1 MTALANRKP
10 VRRNVN
16 GTPPPGI
23 AVRGAKGVVLILA
36 CAFVVIP
43 FLAVVSTS
51 LADQQQITEA
61 GGYVLWPERPNL
73 DAYRAILAGGVVTRA
88 LFVSVGV
95 TLVGTLLSLA
105 CTALLAYALSRPGS
119 FAHKPLLMTV
129 LFTLFFTPGIIPM
142 YLLVRSMGLLDS
154 YWSLI
159 LPVLVNAF
167 QVLIMRAFFME
178 IPRELTDAARI
189 DGAGELQILTR
200 IVLPLSK
207 AVLAVIGLFQAV
219 AFWNAFFNAV
229 LYINDTAKW
238 PLQLVLRTYVVDN
251 TSLGVD
257 GTELAGAA
265 MPASQSIQMAIL
277 VVSLVPIALVYPF
290 LQRHFAKGILIGAV
304 KG

>member
-1 MTALANRKP
+1 MTAVASRRP

-23 AVRGAKGVVLILA
+23 AMRGAKGVVLILA
-36 CAFVVIP
+36 CAFVVVP

-51 LADQQQITEA
+51 LADQQQITAA

-73 DAYRAILAGGVVTRA
+73 DAYRAVLSGGVVTRA

-142 YLLVRSMGLLDS
+142 YLLIRSIGLLDS
-154 YWSLI
+154 YWALI

-257 GTELAGAA
+257 GTELAGTA

-290 LQRHFAKGILIGAV
+290 LQRHFAKGVLIGAV